1 MSNEKISISTLR
13 SLSVVCSRPVK
24 LNTRTGRYLVGCG
37 KCPSCL
43 NAISARR
50 VSAIKNWAAKY
61 KYCYMAVL
69 TYAPEYLPYAQ
80 FQVDFSDSFVCRGK
94 EKRIL
99 NYTSFYPVARDF
111 SALSKGNKPFSD
123 DLIDPQYFYV
133 NYEELLAFS
142 SKQEVPVGCIS
153 YANIRDYQNFTKRLR
168 ANIAREYK
176 IQSKFQSPSTHSRD
190 TFEEEKVRSTE
201 DLSFSYYVVSEYG
214 EDHNRP
220 HWHIL
225 LCFNSDFIAGNVVR
239 LVSEAWPFGGTD
251 TSLSRGYCA
260 EYLASY
266 LGSYY
271 AHGRLFN
278 DCPFIR
284 PRQRHSIGF
293 EHTFFKSRYSL
304 RDFDKVADDVCHGR
318 VVKDA
323 DAFTCIFP
331 TLNDYS
337 RFFLRFP
344 ANFHELP
351 SLFRKMPFIISNLPR
366 EESDRGRIMPVLDY
380 SVPIRDYAEFCVNTW
395 IQEIHSFIVE
405 MGYTRHTPV
414 TLLDLYTR
422 NFLSEYQY
430 LFFKIFDI
438 GKYLVFI
445 AHHMSF
451 DVEYSRARYMNTDM
465 FKTVV
470 GRLVT
475 WFRHLRRVCFNW
487 NIISMNTLCDYC
499 NKMADFVKQK
509 DFISLQNFYRRLED
523 FNNSS
528 VVDFLYNL
536 KFIFYGTEAENF
548 ENCEDFSENRAFLLA
563 TSYAETQIQRKKH
576 ERMTTHRI
584 NGLS

>member
-1 MSNEKISISTLR
+1 
-13 SLSVVCSRPVK
+13 
-24 LNTRTGRYLVGCG
+24 
-37 KCPSCL
+37 
-43 NAISARR
+43 
-50 VSAIKNWAAKY
+50 
-61 KYCYMAVL
+61 
-69 TYAPEYLPYAQ
+69 
-80 FQVDFSDSFVCRGK
+80 
-94 EKRIL
+94 
-99 NYTSFYPVARDF
+99 
-111 SALSKGNKPFSD
+111 
-123 DLIDPQYFYV
+123 
-133 NYEELLAFS
+133 
-142 SKQEVPVGCIS
+142 
-153 YANIRDYQNFTKRLR
+153 
-168 ANIAREYK
+168 
-176 IQSKFQSPSTHSRD
+176 
-190 TFEEEKVRSTE
+190 
-201 DLSFSYYVVSEYG
+201 
-214 EDHNRP
+214 
-220 HWHIL
+220 
-225 LCFNSDFIAGNVVR
+225 
-239 LVSEAWPFGGTD
+239 
-251 TSLSRGYCA
+251 
-260 EYLASY
+260 
-266 LGSYY
+266 
-271 AHGRLFN
+271 
-278 DCPFIR
+278 
-284 PRQRHSIGF
+284 
-293 EHTFFKSRYSL
+293 
-304 RDFDKVADDVCHGR
+304 
-318 VVKDA
+318 
-323 DAFTCIFP
+323 
-331 TLNDYS
+331 
-337 RFFLRFP
+337 
-344 ANFHELP
+344 
-351 SLFRKMPFIISNLPR
+351 
-366 EESDRGRIMPVLDY
+366 MPVLDY

-451 DVEYSRARYMNTDM
+451 DVEYSYARYMNTDM